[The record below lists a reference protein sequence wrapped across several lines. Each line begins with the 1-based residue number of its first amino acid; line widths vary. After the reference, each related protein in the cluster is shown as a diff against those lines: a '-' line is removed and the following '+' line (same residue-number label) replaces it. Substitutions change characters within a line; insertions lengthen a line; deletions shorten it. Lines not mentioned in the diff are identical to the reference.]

1 MTRTEQKKELME
13 VLQDAPV
20 KMAERF
26 KRDFERMAFDSDADF
41 NNWMDDVCLA
51 IDHES
56 SKESKLQSLISQAIR
71 ERAEQQQEQTNSVI
85 RGLDGSKPQEQR
97 IKGLPTRNEALSL

>member
-1 MTRTEQKKELME
+1 MTMTRTEQKKELIE

-41 NNWMDDVCLA
+41 NNWIDDVCLE
-51 IDHES
+51 IDHADH
-56 SKESKLQSLISQAIR
+56 KESRFQSTISQAMR
-71 ERAEQQQEQTNSVI
+71 ERAERIIQEKKNNSVI
-85 RGLDGSKPQEQR
+85 QGLSEIKYEEKR
-97 IKGLPTRNEALSL
+97 IRM

>member
-26 KRDFERMAFDSDADF
+26 KRDFERMAFESDADF
-41 NNWMDDVCLA
+41 DNWIDDVCLE
-51 IDHES
+51 IDHVAGNENKYKS
-56 SKESKLQSLISQAIR
+56 VIGQAMQ
-71 ERAEQQQEQTNSVI
+71 ERIKQRQQESHNTVI
-85 RGLDGSKPQEQR
+85 YGLENVGYHEQR
-97 IKGLPTRNEALSL
+97 IKGLK

>member
-41 NNWMDDVCLA
+41 NDWIDDVCLEV
-51 IDHES
+51 DHEED
-56 SKESKLQSLISQAIR
+56 KGKPVKRKALEAWVNENK
-71 ERAEQQQEQTNSVI
+71 QQEQPNTSIIGLEDIKYYQQRI
-85 RGLDGSKPQEQR
+85 RGLK
-97 IKGLPTRNEALSL
+97 

>member
-1 MTRTEQKKELME
+1 MTMTRTEQKKELME

-41 NNWMDDVCLA
+41 NDWIDDVCLA

-56 SKESKLQSLISQAIR
+56 SKENRFQSMIKEAMR
-71 ERAEQQQEQTNSVI
+71 ERVQRYKEKNNNSVI
-85 RGLDGSKPQEQR
+85 HGLSEIRYEEQR
-97 IKGLPTRNEALSL
+97 IRM